1 MFCSHLL
8 AEMSGKRNAIVS
20 PAAKITI
27 ELESVDSI
35 DGPTVKIIDETSPD
49 EEERSQK
56 VFSHLFGNLSMNIFF
71 SIPQPSPLLDAVEN
85 GDAAALSRHLQREKD
100 VNLVY
105 GPLRVTLL
113 HIAAFHHPHLVPI
126 LLKHGAIANTLDTVG
141 V

>member
-1 MFCSHLL
+1 MFVHLL

-27 ELESVDSI
+27 ELESVDTI

-56 VFSHLFGNLSMNIFF
+56 VFFHLLWGISQLIFA
-71 SIPQPSPLLDAVEN
+71 IPQPSPLLDAVEN
-85 GDAAALSRHLQREKD
+85 GDAAALSIHIQRARN

-113 HIAAFHHPHLVPI
+113 HIAAFHHPHLVPL
-126 LLKHGAIANTLDTVG
+126 LLKHGAIANTLDRVG
-141 V
+141 A